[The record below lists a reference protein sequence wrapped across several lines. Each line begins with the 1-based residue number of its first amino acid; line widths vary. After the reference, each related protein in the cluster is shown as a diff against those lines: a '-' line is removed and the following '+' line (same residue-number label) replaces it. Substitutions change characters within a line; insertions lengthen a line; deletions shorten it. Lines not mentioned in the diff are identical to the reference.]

1 MFQFTWCS
9 LICLCVQHMILKVNL
24 SGFPHSDIPG
34 STSICDSPRH
44 FGAYPV
50 LLRLLVPRHS
60 PYALISLTRNII
72 YCLFFNVHFFNSQLL
87 ECIFF
92 AFLMATYGCLYDCL
106 LLFLIVHCIR
116 LNLVHYCSLS

>member
-1 MFQFTWCS
+1 MFQFPWYSFIHLWIQCMM
-9 LICLCVQHMILKVNL
+9 LRVYL

-34 STSICDSPRH
+34 SMPICDSPRR

-72 YCLFFNVHFFNSQLL
+72 YCLFFNVHLINKS
-87 ECIFF
+87 F
-92 AFLMATYGCLYDCL
+92 AFAQDVFLY
-106 LLFLIVHCIR
+106 
-116 LNLVHYCSLS
+116 N